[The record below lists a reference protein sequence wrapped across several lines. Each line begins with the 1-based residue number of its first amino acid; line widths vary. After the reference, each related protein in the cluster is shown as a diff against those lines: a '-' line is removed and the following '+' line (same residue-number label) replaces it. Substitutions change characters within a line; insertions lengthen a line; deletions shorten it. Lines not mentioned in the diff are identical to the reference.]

1 MRISKSIAAVLSGV
15 ALAAAAPALA
25 EDPLPGMTP
34 PKPDLTAGEG
44 MGAFMKALL
53 VGCLQSLEQ
62 QKPIAE
68 LDAGFRTDLVP
79 ATPQERGFQSGKDA
93 SVAVWSSKTLGSH
106 LAVIETSA
114 QRCDVRADQL
124 PVERTFQSTIGA
136 LTHVMPDFQAVPQKP
151 GYNPI
156 VYQYEADRDGAHYV
170 IHMEGAEPGG
180 FGHASRF
187 SLLSG
192 WVTRK

>member
-1 MRISKSIAAVLSGV
+1 MRIRKSITAILSGV
-15 ALAAAAPALA
+15 ALAVTPPALA
-25 EDPLPGMTP
+25 ADPLPGMTP
-34 PKPDLTAGEG
+34 AKPNLTAGEG
-44 MGAFMKALL
+44 MGAFLKALL

-62 QKPIAE
+62 QKPIAD
-68 LDAGFRTDLVP
+68 LDAGLRTDLMP
-79 ATPQERGFQSGKDA
+79 ATPQERAFQSVKDA
-93 SVAVWSSKTLGSH
+93 HVAVWSSKTLGSN
-106 LAVIETSA
+106 LSVIETSA
-114 QRCDVRADQL
+114 QRCDVRAQQL
-124 PVERTFQSTIGA
+124 PVERTFQVTVGA

-180 FGHASRF
+180 FGHAYRF
-187 SLLSG
+187 SLLFG